1 MQSKGK
7 NPKDMTP
14 HTSLLNENDR
24 TVAFV
29 IAYTPLRIGAE
40 ILAQLAPERQSEIVR
55 KIALF
60 QPEDMP
66 IWSEGRTCRVGEE
79 YCPCSLPD
87 YSPWHPIDGIDL
99 ASKLLERLDRA
110 MWQMIL
116 EGISQGG
123 QELAGCIRQRMWLFD
138 DIIQLHDLDVTATL
152 RNVENSQW
160 AIALQ
165 GASEELSEKIYKNIS
180 KRAAKMLQEEIEY
193 KSPCEQAHIESVR
206 REIVY
211 VMRRLE
217 DAGELCKPKSDISR
231 PAGSDETGEK
241 ILLAI
246 AEKIGTKHFEWYF
259 ENDATCRSDDYIVA
273 FSVRSSLAADRIR
286 REFSHDI
293 DEVLLAVL
301 GTKKLYHFQEVGYY

>member
-1 MQSKGK
+1 MK
-7 NPKDMTP
+7 NPEDMTP

-24 TVAFV
+24 TVALV
-29 IAYTPLRIGAE
+29 IAYTPIRNGAE
-40 ILAQLAPERQSEIVR
+40 ILARLTPERQLEIVR
-55 KIALF
+55 RIAMF

-66 IWSEGRTCRVGEE
+66 TWSESRYCRERTCQVSEE

-87 YSPWHPIDGIDL
+87 YRLRLPIGGIDL

-110 MWQMIL
+110 MWQTIL
-116 EGISQGG
+116 DGISQGG

-138 DIIQLHDLDVTATL
+138 DIARLHDLDVTATL
-152 RNVENSQW
+152 RNVEHSQW

-165 GASEELSEKIYKNIS
+165 GTSDELREKICKNIS

-193 KSPCEQAHIESVR
+193 QSPCEQSRIESVR

-211 VMRRLE
+211 IMRLLE

-231 PAGSDETGEK
+231 PTGSNETGKK

-246 AEKIGTKHFEWYF
+246 AEKIGKERFE
-259 ENDATCRSDDYIVA
+259 ENAGNDTICRSDD
-273 FSVRSSLAADRIR
+273 
-286 REFSHDI
+286 
-293 DEVLLAVL
+293 
-301 GTKKLYHFQEVGYY
+301 